1 MKVFDTSIRKSLYIN
16 NITFILGTACNKIR
30 ELHNDRKKR
39 FLKSTP
45 LRTALDDLA
54 SLQRKNL
61 LDEVPTGFNKE
72 DIAQSDEDIEDLVFQ
87 RSILPERTGV
97 FDVDFPES
105 PKISKNKGGK
115 GKVKKSLILQNV
127 TKPTTS
133 NEEHTVTANLSK
145 SPQKGAS
152 SESELTSDDLD
163 INGNIRP
170 SGVSSHTKADENSNT
185 SETDQV
191 EDNVPDSTV
200 KSNDGGIELY

>member
-1 MKVFDTSIRKSLYIN
+1 MYVND
-16 NITFILGTACNKIR
+16 ITFILGTACNKIR
-30 ELHNDRKKR
+30 QLHNERKKK

-45 LRTALDDLA
+45 PRTALDELV

-61 LDEVPTGFNKE
+61 LDEVPTGFRNE
-72 DIAQSDEDIEDLVFQ
+72 DVAQSDEDIEDLIFQ

-115 GKVKKSLILQNV
+115 GKVKKSLILHNV
-127 TKPTTS
+127 TKPTIS
-133 NEEHTVTANLSK
+133 KEQDIVTATPSK
-145 SPQKGAS
+145 STQKGAS
-152 SESELTSDDLD
+152 SESDLTSDELD

-170 SGVSSHTKADENSNT
+170 SGVSSNTKADETTNI

-191 EDNVPDSTV
+191 EENVADSTV
-200 KSNDGGIELY
+200 KSKDGGIELY